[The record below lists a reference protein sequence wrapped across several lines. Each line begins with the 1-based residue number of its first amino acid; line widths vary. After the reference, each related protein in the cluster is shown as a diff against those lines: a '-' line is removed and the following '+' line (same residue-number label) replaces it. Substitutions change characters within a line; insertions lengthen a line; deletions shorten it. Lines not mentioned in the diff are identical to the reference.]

1 MTPEIPLPPA
11 FIQEG
16 PSIGVTDSFVIIGDI
31 EILVRPPGNPAD
43 PTSTGL
49 GVQKPFLIW

>member
-1 MTPEIPLPPA
+1 MTPEIPPPPA
-11 FIQEG
+11 FIREG
-16 PSIGVTDSFVIIGDI
+16 PSIGITDGFPVVGDI

-49 GVQKPFLIW
+49 GVQKPILIW